1 MARATPEAR
10 RLLLDGTLALAKV
23 EANGFRIDVARLER
37 TSAEIGEKIKALQ
50 EEMRKDEVYAVWR
63 KTCGDRMVPGS
74 REQLARVLFDVMG
87 FPEPGK
93 TETGKTRADEAA
105 LMTVNLPFVRT
116 FVRCEKLKK
125 LRNTYLEGV
134 RREVCDGYLHCSF
147 DLNTAVSFRSASSAP
162 NFQNIPTRD
171 PEIGECIRS
180 CFIPR
185 KGRRIV
191 ERDFSG
197 IEVRVAACYNKDPVL
212 IRYIKDP
219 TTDMHRDTACDLF
232 FLEPG
237 QVEKKTTRDWAK
249 NRFVFPQ
256 FYGSVY
262 FQCAPHLWEAVEEQH
277 GRAGGKPFI
286 SKEPTSS
293 SAPGPPASVKAHLA
307 ARGITGLG
315 DCVPGEDPTP
325 GTFAAHVKAVE
336 DRFWKERFTVYSEW
350 KKRWWH
356 DYQANLGYRT
366 LTGFW
371 IGPFNRKGTLG
382 RNDVINYGIQGSA
395 FHVLLWSLV
404 RIQRLIEKR
413 KMRTKIVGQIH
424 DSIIADVPDGEVQDY
439 LEMTRKV
446 TSEDVL
452 KHWDWIIVPLDTEA
466 ELTEVEGNWFKK
478 KTWARGDSGR
488 WAEEKK

>member
-1 MARATPEAR
+1 MNAATPEAF
-10 RLLLDGTLALAKV
+10 RLLLDGTLALAKA
-23 EANGFRIDVARLER
+23 EANGIRIDVPRLER
-37 TSAEIGEKIKALQ
+37 TSAEIGAKIKALQ
-50 EEMRKDEVYAVWR
+50 EEMRGSKVYDLWR
-63 KTCGDRMVPGS
+63 KTYGDRLVPGS
-74 REQLARVLFDVMG
+74 REQLAKVLFDVMG
-87 FPEPGK
+87 HPDPGK
-93 TETGKTRADEAA
+93 TATGRTRADEAA
-105 LMTVNLPFVRT
+105 LLTVKDEPFVRL

-125 LRNTYLEGV
+125 LKNTYLEGV
-134 RREVCDGYLHCSF
+134 GREVVDGYLHCSF
-147 DLNTAVSFRSASSAP
+147 DLNTAVSFRSSASLP

-171 PEIGECIRS
+171 PEIGEVIRS
-180 CFIPR
+180 CFVPR

-197 IEVRVAACYNKDPVL
+197 IEVKIAACYNKDPVL

-232 FLEPG
+232 FLKPE

-277 GRAGGKPFI
+277 GRAKPSGEF
-286 SKEPTSS
+286 
-293 SAPGPPASVKAHLA
+293 SVKDHLKA
-307 ARGITGLG
+307 NGVRGLG
-315 DCVPGEDPTP
+315 DCEPGGDPEP
-325 GTFAAHVKAVE
+325 GTFAAHVKKVE

-350 KKRWWH
+350 KRRWFNE
-356 DYQANLGYRT
+356 YLANGGYRT

-371 IGPFNRKGTLG
+371 IGPLNKKGTLG

-395 FHVLLWSLV
+395 FHVLLWSLI
-404 RIQRLIEKR
+404 RIQKLIEKR
-413 KMRTKIVGQIH
+413 KMRAKIVGQIH

-439 LEMTRKV
+439 LEMTRQV

-466 ELTEVEGNWFKK
+466 ELTEADGNWYRKK
-478 KTWARGDSGR
+478 GWVRDRSGL